1 MGVKSPLLCFF
12 INNTMAKKVIK
23 AENTQKKEEK
33 KKAIETSLSA
43 QERLAEILNDSPRK
57 VSLNGS
63 EWEIKALR
71 MGTQWLIAQKIV
83 EVNKSESATFGDII
97 KQFVVNIPAL
107 LDVLTFALLNDRY
120 KIYEDGDNSKGF
132 SDLYYATRDT
142 LEWDCDVSQFP
153 MLLLEVFQMI
163 DTSFFL
169 ESHRM
174 LQMFVDATMTR
185 KTMIEERK

>member
-1 MGVKSPLLCFF
+1 
-12 INNTMAKKVIK
+12 MAKKVIK

-33 KKAIETSLSA
+33 KKVIETSLSA